1 MADITMPNSEDT
13 QAGRPVTKR
22 GRSRRGAGSGQMAEQ
37 PEKKE
42 RKYMAFR
49 PPEDVAKKLY
59 IITRVKDMTPTDYI
73 LNHLIAQI
81 EEDYEQVV
89 KELHTE
95 L

>member
-13 QAGRPVTKR
+13 QTGRPVSRR
-22 GRSRRGAGSGQMAEQ
+22 GRSRRGTGSGQLAEQ

-49 PPEDVAKKLY
+49 PPEDVATKLH
-59 IITRVKDMTPTDYI
+59 IITRVKGMTPTDYI

-89 KELHTE
+89 QDLHAA